1 MAEKYY
7 LDIVDG
13 VEIYRKGKKAAK
25 ANIFYETDGAIDT
38 LFDTEYD
45 EANAKITFGAGCAS
59 WDDETGTL
67 TVEGQLVGDTIYIS

>member
-45 EANAKITFGAGCAS
+45 EDEDMIVFGAGCAS
-59 WDDETGTL
+59 FDSVTGIL
-67 TVEGQLVGDTIYIS
+67 TIEGQLVGDTIVIS